1 MEFRKKTEQLSFQAK
16 RPRTIIYWLP
26 HKQVLKQPSRKQ
38 TVSRGEK
45 MFEYLKTFYQAMKF
59 AAYYDRVGQRTPA
72 ERFRQE
78 MLEAMN
84 IRS

>member
-1 MEFRKKTEQLSFQAK
+1 MEFRKKRGQLSFQAK
-16 RPRTIIYWLP
+16 RSRTVVYRSP
-26 HKQVLKQPSRKQ
+26 HKQVLKQQSRKQ

-59 AAYYDRVGQRTPA
+59 AAYYDRVAQRTPA
-72 ERFRQE
+72 EQFRQE